1 MRLNISQKILY
12 ISVKLLCLLP
22 FIFSIFCAIIL
33 IYALHILFVTDPY
46 KGKGGKRMKEAGDI
60 RKVVGI
66 TGLYLAIGFSLAS
79 PIDFDPIINP
89 IEVEVH
95 AVEPYAYGNYSV
107 SQQPSVK
114 TLDFERPYT
123 DEQLELLAHVINA
136 EQGIEFDDETKTNK
150 LQIYTGQVVLNRLK
164 KHYLG
169 AKTLEDVIY
178 SDGQYA
184 CVSDVSWTNPISER
198 AYRNAK
204 ILLLGLDYS
213 EILGIQKMPDNV
225 IYQAEFPQSS
235 KPNVEP
241 EDNVWDHIDDTYFC
255 YE

>member
-1 MRLNISQKILY
+1 
-12 ISVKLLCLLP
+12 
-22 FIFSIFCAIIL
+22 
-33 IYALHILFVTDPY
+33 
-46 KGKGGKRMKEAGDI
+46 MKDNADI

-79 PIDFDPIINP
+79 PIDFEPIIHP
-89 IEVEVH
+89 IKVEAH
-95 AVEPYAYGNYSV
+95 TIDPCYYGST
-107 SQQPSVK
+107 SQQPIVK
-114 TLDFERPYT
+114 TVEIERPYT
-123 DEQLELLAHVINA
+123 DEELELLAHVINA

-178 SDGQYA
+178 SENQYA

-213 EILGIQKMPDNV
+213 EILGIRKMPDNV
-225 IYQAEFPQSS
+225 IYQAEFPQTS

>member
-1 MRLNISQKILY
+1 
-12 ISVKLLCLLP
+12 
-22 FIFSIFCAIIL
+22 
-33 IYALHILFVTDPY
+33 
-46 KGKGGKRMKEAGDI
+46 MKEAGDI

-164 KHYLG
+164 KH
-169 AKTLEDVIY
+169 
-178 SDGQYA
+178 
-184 CVSDVSWTNPISER
+184 
-198 AYRNAK
+198 
-204 ILLLGLDYS
+204 
-213 EILGIQKMPDNV
+213 
-225 IYQAEFPQSS
+225 
-235 KPNVEP
+235 
-241 EDNVWDHIDDTYFC
+241 
-255 YE
+255 